1 MATDLS
7 ICAPAI
13 EGDCEHWEGQKVHL
27 SAAHTAV
34 GALRLNRFEAGIFQS
49 IVDPNNSVCERMEDE
64 LERANDEVDNIVA
77 ALRKSLA
84 AYRNNEAETSD
95 LIAGTFS

>member
-13 EGDCEHWEGQKVHL
+13 EGDCRQWEGAKVPL
-27 SAAHTAV
+27 SAARTAV
-34 GALRLNRFEAGIFQS
+34 GALRLNRFEAGVFQL
-49 IVDPNNSVCERMEDE
+49 VVGPNNNVCDKMEDE
-64 LERANDEVDNIVA
+64 LGTAIEEADKIVE
-77 ALRKSLA
+77 ALTKSLA

>member
-13 EGDCEHWEGQKVHL
+13 EGDCEHWEGTKAHL

-34 GALRLNRFEAGIFQS
+34 HALRLNRFEAGIFQL
-49 IVDPNNSVCERMEDE
+49 VVGPNNSVCDRMEDE
-64 LERANDEVDNIVA
+64 LGRAILEADRIVK
-77 ALRKSLA
+77 ALRQSLA

>member
-13 EGDCEHWEGQKVHL
+13 EGDCEHWEGTKVHL
-27 SAAHTAV
+27 SAARTAV
-34 GALRLNRFEAGIFQS
+34 GALRLNIFNAGIFQS
-49 IVDPNNSVCERMEDE
+49 VLGPNNSVCDRMEDE
-64 LERANDEVDNIVA
+64 LETAIKEADNIVA
-77 ALRKSLA
+77 ALTKSLA